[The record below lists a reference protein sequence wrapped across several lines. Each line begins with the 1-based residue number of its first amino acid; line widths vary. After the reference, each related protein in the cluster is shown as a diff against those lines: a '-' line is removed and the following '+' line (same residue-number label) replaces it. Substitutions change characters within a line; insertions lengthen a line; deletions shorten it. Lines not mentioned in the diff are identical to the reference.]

1 MAVTLTIPAAQKA
14 FNLGERSPGCP
25 AWIKAS
31 FVQSY
36 IHVVV
41 TGSYIITA
49 GSYGVYYGTFTY
61 WSAEKVDIEFVSFP
75 ASIETVE
82 TPYVSY
88 SYLQDRDFPQF
99 DVTGHGASMSADDIK
114 LGYGLFYQQYHGRD
128 GSAQFLPN
136 AFIHAMYWD
145 PYPNKSAYKF
155 PHKLTV
161 NIITGVAGAYVIN
174 KSVDIEEFCVPSSA
188 SLRTDSS
195 GARYVDIAVRHP
207 EDLSYSSPVFTTESI
222 DISDID
228 FSITSIT

>member
-25 AWIKAS
+25 AWIKAN
-31 FVQSY
+31 FAQSH

-41 TGSYIITA
+41 TGSYITA
-49 GSYGVYYGTFTY
+49 GYLLGYSGTYGGWYD
-61 WSAEKVDIEFVSFP
+61 EKIDIDFVSFP
-75 ASIETVE
+75 TSIETKE
-82 TPYVSY
+82 TPPVIYGYLRGRWAPRLDGTGYYV
-88 SYLQDRDFPQF
+88 R
-99 DVTGHGASMSADDIK
+99 MSAGDIK
-114 LGYGLFYQQYHGRD
+114 GNYDVYHYDDGAVQFAQYALIHARQWDLWPPDFLGY
-128 GSAQFLPN
+128 
-136 AFIHAMYWD
+136 
-145 PYPNKSAYKF
+145 KF
-155 PHKLTV
+155 SHKLTV